1 MDSLYLEILAILVL
15 IIANGFFSL
24 TEFAIIAS
32 SKGRL
37 KRLAKEGRKS
47 ASRALKIHSNPES
60 FLATVQ
66 VGITFVAMLTGV
78 FSGATLVDHI
88 KPLIES
94 IPFKIISGYARP
106 ISYVLIAVIISFVS
120 IVLGELVPKYIA
132 LSRPARIASAT
143 SAPMSILI
151 KIGFVPVKILTGTAK
166 GIISM
171 LGVKPGGRTSVN
183 EDEINILIAEGRE
196 KGVFDETEEEMISS
210 VFDFTD
216 TNARQAMT
224 PRTDIVGIE
233 LNDVTEKILKTVTT
247 SGYSRYPV
255 YEETMDKIAGVIYTK
270 DIIRVLQHTDV
281 IVINDIIRKPFF
293 VPDSMKLNTL
303 LSTFK
308 EKRIHIAF
316 VLDEFGGTAGLI
328 TLEDLLEEI
337 VGEIQ
342 DEHDRGQKEFV
353 EKSKSL
359 AFVAGSLRPDE
370 LNDHF
375 DTNLPEDGPDT
386 IAGVIF
392 EKLGYPAK
400 KGDEVIIGNVKFL
413 VLEVDGNRLQRLRVE
428 KLPAPKK

>member
-233 LNDVTEKILKTVTT
+233 LNEVTEKILKTVTT

-428 KLPAPKK
+428 KLPAPKN